1 MKIIYLV
8 SQIFQIIALLL
19 DLIAYH
25 FSTKKKIF
33 FISSVGC
40 IFTIL
45 HFLLLGA
52 YSGVAAKTITLF
64 RNAFIAKKE
73 DNKKYDNKMFII
85 IFVVIYIIF
94 GAITYTSLYS
104 IIPTIIAL
112 LYFALVWNGREL
124 RVKGASFLC
133 SILWI
138 IYNIFIMS
146 YAGILANTIL
156 FISTGIALYNEIR
169 KQNKKELK

>member
-1 MKIIYLV
+1 MEVVYLV
-8 SQIFQIIALLL
+8 SQVFQMIALFM

-25 FSTKKKIF
+25 FNTKKRIF
-33 FISSVGC
+33 FISSIGC

-45 HFLLLGA
+45 HFLLLKA

-64 RNAFIAKKE
+64 RNTLITEKE
-73 DNKKYDNKMFII
+73 DNKKYDNKIFII
-85 IFVVIYIIF
+85 IFVIIYIVF
-94 GAITYTSLYS
+94 GIITYKGLYS

-112 LYFALVWNGREL
+112 LYFSLVWNGREL
-124 RVKGASFLC
+124 RVKMASFLC

-146 YAGILANTIL
+146 YAGVLANTVL
-156 FISTGIALYNEIR
+156 FISTGIAFYNEIK
-169 KQNKKELK
+169 KQRKKELF